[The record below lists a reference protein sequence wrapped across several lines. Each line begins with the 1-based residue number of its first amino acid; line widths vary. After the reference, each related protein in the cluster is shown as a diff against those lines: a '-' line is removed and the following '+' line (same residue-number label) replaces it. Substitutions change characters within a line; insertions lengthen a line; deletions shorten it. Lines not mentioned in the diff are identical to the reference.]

1 MNKTVMRVETSYH
14 EVKSKD
20 GKKSTLY
27 VRIPKVFADEV
38 KTKKPVFVF
47 DEEKKKYMI
56 VFE

>member
-1 MNKTVMRVETSYH
+1 MNKTVMRVETSFH

-27 VRIPKVFADEV
+27 VRVPKPFADEV
-38 KTKKPVFVF
+38 KNKRPVFVF
-47 DEEKKKYMI
+47 DEETKRYMI